1 MTSAHID
8 TTIIKPLLRRLP
20 RLVQKSLIT
29 TPREAQPKLY
39 LRFRLRKKTFK
50 QKQHLKKSCN
60 STEHNQ
66 IPSNQWNN
74 PEALALLVAHCAPP
88 KTSAIKEKLFIRIP
102 LERMLR
108 LSQLKQQKASQTR
121 TTRTNTGLTH
131 PRSIST

>member
-1 MTSAHID
+1 MTSAQID

-39 LRFRLRKKTFK
+39 LRFRLKKKAYK
-50 QKQHLKKSCN
+50 QKQQLKRSCN
-60 STEHNQ
+60 STKHNQ
-66 IPSNQWNN
+66 PSNQCYH
-74 PEALALLVAHCAPP
+74 PEATEMLSPQGTP
-88 KTSAIKEKLFIRIP
+88 TIREKLYIRIT

-108 LSQLKQQKASQTR
+108 LSQLKQQEASQRRSTM
-121 TTRTNTGLTH
+121 TNTGLTR